1 MAQMNIPAFGLCPF
15 RSPVEVPED
24 RQVFSP
30 NQAPPAPRQALGAC
44 LGLGCG
50 LWCVSRYDEQH
61 RPIDGVCGLKLAAL
75 ALDQINSRFAAAG
88 SKGPPALS
96 IVPPEPKPSA

>member
-1 MAQMNIPAFGLCPF
+1 MAQMQIPAFGLCPF

-30 NQAPPAPRQALGAC
+30 NQAQPPPRQALGAC

-50 LWCVSRYDEQH
+50 LWCVSRYDANQ
-61 RPIDGVCGLKLAAL
+61 RPTDGVCALKLAGLAIDQIASRLAAGAKPAL
-75 ALDQINSRFAAAG
+75 A
-88 SKGPPALS
+88 

>member
-15 RSPVEVPED
+15 RSPVEVPEE
-24 RQVFSP
+24 RQVFDP
-30 NQAPPAPRQALGAC
+30 HREPPAPRQALGAC

-50 LWCVSRYDEQH
+50 LWCVSRYDADQ
-61 RPIDGVCGLKLAAL
+61 RPVDGVCALKLAGL
-75 ALDQINSRFAAAG
+75 AIDQIASRLAAG
-88 SKGPPALS
+88 AKPALS

>member
-1 MAQMNIPAFGLCPF
+1 MTQMNIPAFGLCPF

-30 NQAPPAPRQALGAC
+30 QQEPAVPRQALGAC

-50 LWCVSRYDEQH
+50 LWCVSRSDKNQ
-61 RPIDGVCGLKLAAL
+61 RPVDGVCGLKLAAL
-75 ALDQINSRFAAAG
+75 ALDQIAMRLAMG
-88 SKGPPALS
+88 GKPELS
-96 IVPPEPKPSA
+96 LVPPEPKPSA